1 MDPPIEPLPQDAV
14 LLHIG
19 PYKTGSTALQA
30 ALFAAKAEL
39 ERHGVAYPGRWRRIV
54 GAGHAV
60 LGQAPRGRDLPPI
73 SVWEHFAEQVRA
85 RDRMR
90 VCVSTEDF
98 SELSHADR
106 FPKIIED
113 LGGERVHVVA
123 VARAY
128 HRLLPSFWQQSIKA
142 KGTRRYDDWLH
153 MVLDEDG
160 SGQARDRFWRTNDI
174 ERTAGAYLPLVG
186 QDRFRVVIADDNNPR
201 HLLEVFESLLGLP
214 PGLLQLTEVTNA
226 SLTANGVEVLRRFN
240 KRFSAAGWPDEDYFA
255 LIQSGLIYGIQDAER
270 TEHDQKLP
278 NLPSWA
284 VERVQA
290 LTERR
295 IEFLTELGG
304 SVIGDPN
311 RLRLPDDYQPD
322 DSGQQPEIVSVET
335 MVSGVERLMDA
346 LVKQRERWQQAAA
359 AAKPPPPPGLS
370 SYRAETL
377 AKELARR
384 TRRRAIRELRRVRR
398 R

>member
-1 MDPPIEPLPQDAV
+1 M
-14 LLHIG
+14 
-19 PYKTGSTALQA
+19 
-30 ALFAAKAEL
+30 
-39 ERHGVAYPGRWRRIV
+39 
-54 GAGHAV
+54 
-60 LGQAPRGRDLPPI
+60 
-73 SVWEHFAEQVRA
+73 
-85 RDRMR
+85 
-90 VCVSTEDF
+90 
-98 SELSHADR
+98 
-106 FPKIIED
+106 
-113 LGGERVHVVA
+113 
-123 VARAY
+123 
-128 HRLLPSFWQQSIKA
+128 
-142 KGTRRYDDWLH
+142 
-153 MVLDEDG
+153 
-160 SGQARDRFWRTNDI
+160 
-174 ERTAGAYLPLVG
+174 
-186 QDRFRVVIADDNNPR
+186 
-201 HLLEVFESLLGLP
+201 
-214 PGLLQLTEVTNA
+214 TNA

-335 MVSGVERLMDA
+335 MVSGVERLMGA
-346 LVKQRERWQQAAA
+346 FAKQRERWQQAAA